1 MTTDRLHSFV
11 FGGYNPSSNETF
23 GDLHILTLPG
33 FHWTKV
39 DAEAGGSRAG
49 HVCVTT
55 NNRQMISIGGI
66 DMDDNEPWGDED
78 PFPQGL
84 GIFDMTALKWKG
96 SYDDKAAEYHSP
108 EPVQVFYSSW

>member
-1 MTTDRLHSFV
+1 
-11 FGGYNPSSNETF
+11 
-23 GDLHILTLPG
+23 
-33 FHWTKV
+33 
-39 DAEAGGSRAG
+39 
-49 HVCVTT
+49 
-55 NNRQMISIGGI
+55 
-66 DMDDNEPWGDED
+66 MDDNEPWEDED